1 MAENTTVNAEQK
13 QNKRFRI
20 GYIFLG
26 LVPFAIIMAVQTAAT
41 IPGVILAVVDIVRS
55 GRSYDLATIM
65 EIFNSKY
72 ALAVYCAY
80 CVICLAVFLPWY
92 NKGVVKKNNKVD
104 YKKALGPRPL
114 ALSVSA
120 MICMFFLVSGGFVI
134 FSRLLPAIMEK
145 YNELIELSSV
155 GTNTLI
161 TIIYVIILGP
171 LTEEL
176 CYRGLM
182 FGIMEKSNA
191 NHLII
196 IAIQGVL
203 FGIMHM
209 NVVQG
214 AYAFLLGILLG
225 YLRYRYKTVILTVG
239 VHMMFNIVGTY
250 GAQFLEDAGMTDDM
264 AVLFGG
270 IATAVLILLMIPVI
284 KDKNV
289 YTKEREPQ
297 QVIS

>member
-1 MAENTTVNAEQK
+1 MAENITESVELKQK
-13 QNKRFRI
+13 KRVRI

-41 IPGVILAVVDIVRS
+41 IPGVILAVVDVVRS
-55 GRSYDLATIM
+55 GRSYELATIM

-72 ALAVYCAY
+72 ALAVYTAY
-80 CVICLAVFLPWY
+80 CVICLAIFLPWY
-92 NKGVVKKNNKVD
+92 CKGIVKKNPKVI
-104 YKKALGPRPL
+104 YKKALGLRPV

-120 MICMFFLVSGGFVI
+120 MICMFFVVSGGFVV
-134 FSRLLPAIMEK
+134 FSRLIPAIMEK

-161 TIIYVIILGP
+161 TIIYVILLGP

-182 FGIMEKSNA
+182 FGLMERSNA
-191 NHLII
+191 NHLVII
-196 IAIQGVL
+196 TIQGVL

-214 AYAFLLGILLG
+214 AYAFLLGMLLG
-225 YLRYRYKTVILTVG
+225 YLRYRYKTVIITVG
-239 VHMMFNIVGTY
+239 VHMLFNIIGTY
-250 GAQFLEDAGMTDDM
+250 GAQLLEKAGMNDDKSL
-264 AVLFGG
+264 LFGG
-270 IATAVLILLMIPVI
+270 IALAVLAVLMIPVI

-289 YTKEREPQ
+289 YTRERESGK
-297 QVIS
+297 VIS

>member
-1 MAENTTVNAEQK
+1 MAENITENTEQK
-13 QNKRFRI
+13 QTKRLRI

-41 IPGVILAVVDIVRS
+41 IPGVILAVVDVVRS
-55 GRSYDLATIM
+55 GRSYELATIM

-80 CVICLAVFLPWY
+80 CAVCLAVFFPWY
-92 NKGVVKKNNKVD
+92 IKGVVKKNDKVN
-104 YKKALGPRPL
+104 YRKALGPRPL
-114 ALSVSA
+114 VLSVSA
-120 MICMFFLVSGGFVI
+120 IICMFFVVSGGFVV
-134 FSRLLPAIMEK
+134 FSRLLPAVMEK

-155 GTNTLI
+155 GTNALI

-191 NHLII
+191 NHLLII
-196 IAIQGVL
+196 SIQGVL

-214 AYAFLLGILLG
+214 AYAFLLGMLLG
-225 YLRYRYKTVILTVG
+225 YLRYRYKTVIITVG
-239 VHMMFNIVGTY
+239 VHMLFNIVGTY
-250 GAQFLEDAGMTDDM
+250 GAMLLENAGMNDDM
-264 AVLFGG
+264 AMLFGG
-270 IATAVLILLMIPVI
+270 IALVLLILLMIPVI

-289 YTKEREPQ
+289 YTKELEPQ
-297 QVIS
+297 TVIS